1 MYSLNQVKT
10 LASCGRDPA
19 RSLPL
24 WRGFL
29 LIPLILV
36 CFAFAPQMHAQLSPP
51 PDGCYGD
58 NTLFNTAE
66 GCDAPFL
73 NTTGTGNAGI
83 GWRVLFSDSTGNFNT
98 GCGGGVL
105 ALNNGDSNTG
115 VGAAALLLNGSG
127 MRNTAVGSDALV
139 FSGFGVGG
147 ANFNG
152 AFGAFALFNNSN
164 GF

>member
-36 CFAFAPQMHAQLSPP
+36 CFAFAPQTHAQLSPP
-51 PDGCYGD
+51 PDGFYPA
-58 NTLFNTAE
+58 FNTAE
-66 GCDAPFL
+66 GEQALFSDTAF
-73 NTTGTGNAGI
+73 AGI
-83 GWRVLFSDSTGNFNT
+83 GNTAVGWRVLFSDSTGNFNT

-115 VGAAALLLNGSG
+115 VGAAALLLNGDG
-127 MRNTAVGSDALV
+127 LRNTAVGSDALV
-139 FSGFGVGG
+139 FSGLTAGSG
-147 ANFNG
+147 AKSIIV
-152 AFGAFALFNNSN
+152 AIAPASAALASR
-164 GF
+164 